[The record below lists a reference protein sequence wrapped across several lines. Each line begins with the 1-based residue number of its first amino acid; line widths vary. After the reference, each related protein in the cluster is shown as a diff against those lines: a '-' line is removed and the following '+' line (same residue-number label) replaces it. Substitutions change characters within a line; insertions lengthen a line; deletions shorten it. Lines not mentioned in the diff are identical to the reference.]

1 MYSIFL
7 NNNSDAIYT
16 TVSIVL
22 FPNRVLRYEANYIC
36 TIILQRLRTESRFSG
51 GGGGASQSAISLRNQ
66 CWLIGLLMIFGSFTS
81 SVNNC
86 HRPPVSTSKDIPR

>member
-1 MYSIFL
+1 MKLIIF
-7 NNNSDAIYT
+7 
-16 TVSIVL
+16 VQL
-22 FPNRVLRYEANYIC
+22 FYRDYE
-36 TIILQRLRTESRFSG
+36 RSRDFR
-51 GGGGASQSAISLRNQ
+51 GGGGASQSAISLTNQ

>member
-51 GGGGASQSAISLRNQ
+51 GGGE
-66 CWLIGLLMIFGSFTS
+66 
-81 SVNNC
+81 
-86 HRPPVSTSKDIPR
+86 PVSLPSASGTSAG

>member
-51 GGGGASQSAISLRNQ
+51 GGGSQS
-66 CWLIGLLMIFGSFTS
+66 
-81 SVNNC
+81 VC
-86 HRPPVSTSKDIPR
+86 HQPQEPVLVDWPTHDFRQLYQFCQ